1 MLESSR
7 PYLRADADGGAR
19 SLQRNSGNWQHS
31 FSGRTQDR
39 LERIAGRTLAECGY
53 ATHHPTCNT
62 DPSGLRRRYWAVMD
76 IRRQYTRE
84 IKLKLSGE
92 IQRPWRVILLK
103 PLTALR
109 QRQHNEY

>member
-1 MLESSR
+1 
-7 PYLRADADGGAR
+7 
-19 SLQRNSGNWQHS
+19 
-31 FSGRTQDR
+31 
-39 LERIAGRTLAECGY
+39 
-53 ATHHPTCNT
+53 
-62 DPSGLRRRYWAVMD
+62 MD

-92 IQRPWRVILLK
+92 IQRPWRVILLN